1 LKNENIDGRRQRMFK
16 EDYYKELVVTSGFG
30 VDRGSYKH
38 EGVDYHGTK
47 KDDVKNQIA
56 GVVCEI
62 TLDDKYYGNHC
73 IIKSNPKYLKGVDE
87 LFYHSYCHLF
97 KIDAELNKFVNFGEI
112 VGRMGNSGNCYTKF
126 NEKGKLSDSYRHVTT
141 EEQKDEICNYG
152 VHLHLWFYQKCKA
165 GEKTKLLTDLKK
177 KSIITDK
184 AIGDTHFYQWGKI
197 IYAPRVIYS
206 YFQKLL

>member
-97 KIDAELNKFVNFGEI
+97 NTDFHGSENRQKYPLSSPAYSDEFI
-112 VGRMGNSGNCYTKF
+112 VKPWNP
-126 NEKGKLSDSYRHVTT
+126 KGIF
-141 EEQKDEICNYG
+141 QF
-152 VHLHLWFYQKCKA
+152 FY
-165 GEKTKLLTDLKK
+165 
-177 KSIITDK
+177 S
-184 AIGDTHFYQWGKI
+184 H
-197 IYAPRVIYS
+197 
-206 YFQKLL
+206 